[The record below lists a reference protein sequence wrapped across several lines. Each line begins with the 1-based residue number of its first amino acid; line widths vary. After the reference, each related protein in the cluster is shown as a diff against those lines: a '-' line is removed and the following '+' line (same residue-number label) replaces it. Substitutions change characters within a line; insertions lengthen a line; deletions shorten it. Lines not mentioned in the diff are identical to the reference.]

1 MDSALESLSPKARA
15 VYAALAEPGTEAD
28 VVARTGLNPK
38 TVGPRIGQDLIK
50 RGLVE
55 VIGQVKNER
64 GRKVSQY
71 AQVPPERIDE
81 ARAQAQFR
89 LRVKSPRK
97 RPLDLRKR
105 MVRELFKD
113 KDLLETLAA
122 DKEADRVTAR
132 ARKVAREELRA
143 REREAAELRRNE
155 KRAADAEDPRLPFW
169 RAQRVFSEGADA
181 GRILK
186 MMLDREVQLVQTRG
200 ETLIEAHHWSDA
212 VRHTSDMLQ
221 VAGAL
226 HIALH
231 EVFDLQRAACPACG
245 AQPPVEDE
253 EDAWDVVEAEDF
265 EELAELASSDE

>member
-1 MDSALESLSPKARA
+1 MDSSVENLSPKARA

-28 VVARTGLNPK
+28 VVARTGFNPK

-55 VIGQVKNER
+55 VIGQVENER

-81 ARAQAQFR
+81 ARSQAQFR

-97 RPLDLRKR
+97 QPLDLRKR

-113 KDLLETLAA
+113 KDLLEALAA

-132 ARKVAREELRA
+132 ARKAARDELRA

-186 MMLDREVQLVQTRG
+186 MMLDREIQLAQTRG
-200 ETLIEAHHWSDA
+200 DTLIEPHHWSDA
-212 VRHTSDMLQ
+212 IRHTTDMLQ

-226 HIALH
+226 HLALH
-231 EVFDLQRAACPACG
+231 EIFGVPRTACPACG
-245 AQPPVEDE
+245 AEPAVGE
-253 EDAWDVVEAEDF
+253 EDIWDVVEAEDL